1 MKLSRVFVALVTGTL
16 LSAALA
22 AVADDSLQTVYAE
35 ILRGDYDA
43 GRVSIRQLLDNSKT
57 DTEQVKQV
65 NTWLG
70 DFEQVVSSRADLRNK
85 SFDWNLEQAKK
96 AFDEG
101 KIYLALSFA
110 AQTNAYAENE
120 KEYAT
125 SPWIRDKL
133 RPAVMERAASFTDTD
148 GQEQWVKA
156 HAFYVLLQRIE
167 PDDKEIEKLRE
178 QAARHARLELIYETH
193 DDVERRIEDVTYDM
207 LARTVQLVE
216 DNYYTDP
223 DFKKM
228 AHGSID
234 NLIALCNTRK
244 LYEGTDTPSEFDGLA
259 DPMAREYFLSQL
271 QQQER
276 KIDDAS
282 TFGGKELLQLYHDIK
297 DACRKSISLPN
308 GLLIVEFTE
317 GALDELDDYTSV
329 VWPADA
335 REFDKMMVGNFV
347 GVGIQLGIDE
357 LSNRLKVV
365 TPLEDSPSLE
375 QGIEPGDLIIGVDG
389 ETTKDWTTEQAV
401 REITGPEGTEVTLT
415 IYRPRTGKRIDFTLE
430 RRPIKLTTIR
440 GVKRHE
446 SGEAGDWDF
455 MLDKGAGIAY
465 IRLTNFNPDSA
476 EELHASLEHARKQG
490 MCGLVLDLRHNPGGL
505 LDVAV
510 DTVSTFLS
518 SGRVV
523 KTDGRSEQPQRLRV
537 TGDADY
543 ADLPLVVLVNEHSA
557 SASEILAGCLRDHDR
572 AIVLGERT
580 FGKGSVQRVYP
591 LERRSFFG
599 EGSRARLK
607 LTTALYYLPSGISPH
622 KKPGAE
628 TWGVEPDVN
637 VELTPKEFA
646 KVLERQS
653 DAFIIHNENGKGTAE
668 DADAE
673 QRDAELA
680 KLKVDDEDDQ
690 DNLLSEDDIQLL
702 RADPTEAPDVDP
714 QLETA
719 LLQLR
724 VKLAANIPW
733 PRQLAQKPADD

>member
-1 MKLSRVFVALVTGTL
+1 MKLSRVFVVLVTGTL
-16 LSAALA
+16 LSAVVA
-22 AVADDSLQTVYAE
+22 AVADDSLRSAYSA

-43 GRVSIRQLLDNSKT
+43 GRTSIRHLLDEGKDS
-57 DTEQVKQV
+57 DQIEQV

-70 DFEQVVSSRADLRNK
+70 DFEKVVSSRADLRVK

-110 AQTNAYAENE
+110 AQAQAYANDEQ
-120 KEYAT
+120 EYAA

-133 RPAVMERAASFTDTD
+133 RPAVLKKAASFTGTD
-148 GQEQWVKA
+148 GEEQWAKA
-156 HAFYVLLQRIE
+156 HAFYVLLQRINQ
-167 PDDKEIEKLRE
+167 DDKDVEKLRE

-193 DDVERRIEDVTYDM
+193 KDVERRIEDVNYDM
-207 LARTVQLVE
+207 LARTAQLVE
-216 DNYYTDP
+216 DNYYTKP

-228 AHGSID
+228 AGGAID
-234 NLIALCNTRK
+234 NLVALCNTRK
-244 LYEGTDTPSEFDGLA
+244 LHEGTEAPGEFDGLA
-259 DPMAREYFLSQL
+259 DPMAREFFLGQL
-271 QQQER
+271 ATLR
-276 KIDDAS
+276 HKVDDAS
-282 TFGGKELLQLYHDIK
+282 SFEAKDLLQLYHDIK
-297 DACRKSISLPN
+297 DACRKSVSLPN
-308 GLLIVEFTE
+308 ALLIVEFTE
-317 GALDELDDYTSV
+317 GALGELDDYTSV

-365 TPLEDSPSLE
+365 TPLENSPSLE
-375 QGIEPGDLIIGVDG
+375 QGIEPGDLIIAVDG
-389 ETTKDWTTEQAV
+389 GTTKDWTTDEAV

-430 RRPIKLTTIR
+430 RRPIKLTTVR
-440 GVKRHE
+440 GVQRLE
-446 SGEAGDWDF
+446 NGEAGKWDF
-455 MLDKGAGIAY
+455 MLDKDAGIAY

-476 EELHASLEHARKQG
+476 KELHASLEQAQDQG
-490 MCGLVLDLRHNPGGL
+490 MHGLVLDLRHNPGGL

-510 DTVSTFLS
+510 DTVSTFLRN
-518 SGRVV
+518 GRVV
-523 KTDGRSEQPQRLRV
+523 KTDGRAEQPQRLRV
-537 TGDADY
+537 TGEADY

-599 EGSRARLK
+599 GGSRARLK

-622 KKPGAE
+622 KKPDAE
-628 TWGVEPDVN
+628 VWGVDPDVE
-637 VELTPKEFA
+637 VDLTPKEFA

-653 DAFIIHNENGKGTAE
+653 DAFIIHNEGEEEAANGDSE
-668 DADAE
+668 E
-673 QRDAELA
+673 RDAELA
-680 KLKVDDEDDQ
+680 ALTAEDEDD
-690 DNLLSEDDIQLL
+690 DDSLLTEDDIKLL
-702 RADPTEAPDVDP
+702 RDDPTEAPNVDP

-724 VKLAANIPW
+724 VKLAANVPW
-733 PRQLAQKPADD
+733 PRQLAQKPAEE